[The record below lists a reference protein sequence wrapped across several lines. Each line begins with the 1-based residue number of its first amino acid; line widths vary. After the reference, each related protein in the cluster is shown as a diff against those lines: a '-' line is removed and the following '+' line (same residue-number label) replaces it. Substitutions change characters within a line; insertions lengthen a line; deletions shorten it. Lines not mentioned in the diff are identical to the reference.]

1 MKTYKFHI
9 STISEYFQNIEA
21 SSEDEARE
29 KFKMI
34 GLTHDADCLYTDDV
48 DTIFSV
54 TEIE

>member
-54 TEIE
+54 TEI